1 MKRITLLFAA
11 ILTIASYS
19 AMAQVAI
26 TADGSSADGSAMLEV
41 KSTTKGFL
49 PPRMTE
55 AQRDAI
61 QLPAAGLLIYQT
73 DGTAGLYQY
82 DGSVWRT
89 AAIVAGTPHHVGE
102 LYGGGVVFWVDSTG
116 EHGLVVSMVDLSTKQ
131 AWSDVAAPIGTT
143 NDWDGKGNT
152 AKIIGQNEHTAS
164 AAQLCISYTNDDY
177 GTGQFSDWYLP
188 SIAELNYVW
197 NNFYEVQK
205 ALSNYSISS
214 TTPLGRSSYWS
225 STEVNVEG
233 EGEKAYYFFFGK
245 GFIDKNIKGT
255 KCYVRAVRAF

>member
-26 TADGSSADGSAMLEV
+26 TTDGSSADGSAMLEV

-61 QLPAAGLLIYQT
+61 QLPSAGLLIYQT
-73 DGTAGLYQY
+73 DSTAGLYQY
-82 DGSVWRT
+82 DGSAWRT
-89 AAIVAGTPHHVGE
+89 AAIVAGTRYVGE

-116 EHGLVVSMVDLSTKQ
+116 KHGLVVSMVDLSTKQ
-131 AWSDVAAPIGTT
+131 AWSNVAAPIGTT
-143 NDWDGKGNT
+143 NDWDGAGNT
-152 AKIIGQNEHTAS
+152 TAIIGQNGHSAS
-164 AAQLCISYTNDDY
+164 AAQLCVSYTNPNY
-177 GTGQFSDWYLP
+177 GTEVYDDWYLP

-205 ALSNYSISS
+205 ALTNDGNSS

-225 STEVNVEG
+225 STESSAAN
-233 EGEKAYYFFFGK
+233 AWYLFFGK
-245 GFIDKNIKGT
+245 GYTMEKSKGLEY
-255 KCYVRAVRAF
+255 YVRAVRAF